1 MNAPISQELVTAA
14 SAVAAI
20 AINALWQDA
29 LLVLGVWGLL
39 RAWPHLNASTRYTVW
54 SATLVAAVLVPVATT
69 VPFLAAPPPPVSS
82 NTGAIRESRTPILI
96 PETVAARH
104 VEPSVAHG
112 AGGGVASETLPR
124 VSSLRFPERFRLT
137 LPLPV
142 VIGIA
147 AAWAILAALALFRLA
162 IGIAK
167 LEALKRDALPLSV
180 EYRDAM
186 ARWTSANKG
195 SRDVRLCV
203 SDDTD
208 VPVAVGLFDSM
219 ILIPRVLLNQLSQ
232 AEVDQISLHEL
243 AHLRRGDDWTNGL
256 QRVFLA
262 LLAWNPAARFIG
274 QQLDLEREVAC
285 DDWVLSL
292 TGAVRPYALCLTKM
306 AETSSWPRAPI
317 PAPGVFATRKHISL
331 RIERLLGAGRN
342 VATNLAIGP
351 AAAAVAIVGALAFV
365 IAIVAPSIAAPASPV
380 TASTVAASPAPAV
393 AKPAIRAAAPSQRT
407 VQLVAQQS
415 TASPSPSPSPVPSV
429 VHIPATHFH
438 RPKQTIVIPEMNIDI
453 PGRDIAIPP
462 TPSTAE
468 IMIRTKAA
476 LANAKT
482 QQAIAT
488 SAAAAARAGIAS
500 ANVGPTVA
508 QAVSNSL
515 RTGLAPLTLAQNAT
529 NCMGCNFRGVD
540 WSGRDMHGVNYTG
553 TDLSSAKLRGTNF
566 SGGTFNGV
574 DFSHADLHG
583 ASFRNASLTG
593 VDFSGADLTGVDF
606 TGAKLSGGDFT
617 KTELG
622 SAAARSVLATCVGC
636 DFSRASL
643 AGMDL
648 SNITINGD
656 DFSHANLRN
665 VNLSGTTLTGVD
677 LSGAQLDGAVL
688 NGTTFNGTDL
698 GGVDLTHVDLSK
710 AHLIGVDLSNHTHK

>member
-1 MNAPISQELVTAA
+1 VNAQISQEIVSAA
-14 SAVAAI
+14 NIIAAI
-20 AINALWQDA
+20 ALNSLWQDV
-29 LLVLGVWGLL
+29 LLVFGVWGLL

-54 SATLVAAVLVPVATT
+54 SATLVAAVLVPVVTT

-82 NTGAIRESRTPILI
+82 YTGAIRESRTPILT

-104 VEPSVAHG
+104 AEPSVARG

-147 AAWAILAALALFRLA
+147 AVWAFFAALALFRLTV
-162 IGIAK
+162 GIVK
-167 LEALKRDALPLSV
+167 LEALKRDALPLPV

-219 ILIPRVLLNQLSQ
+219 ILIPRVLLDQLSE

-262 LLAWNPAARFIG
+262 MLAWNPAARFIG

-306 AETSSWPRAPI
+306 AETSSWPRSPI

-342 VATNLAIGP
+342 VATTLAIAP
-351 AAAAVAIVGALAFV
+351 AVAAVAIVGALAFV
-365 IAIVAPSIAAPASPV
+365 IAIVAPSIAAPAATMSPATV
-380 TASTVAASPAPAV
+380 PVAAASAAPATA
-393 AKPAIRAAAPSQRT
+393 AKAATTHAVAPSQR
-407 VQLVAQQS
+407 VAGQIAQATS
-415 TASPSPSPSPVPSV
+415 ATPSAVPSV
-429 VHIPATHFH
+429 VHIPATHVH
-438 RPKQTIVIPEMNIDI
+438 RPAQTITIPEVNVDV
-453 PGRDIAIPP
+453 PARDVPIPP
-462 TPSTAE
+462 TPP
-468 IMIRTKAA
+468 IAA
-476 LANAKT
+476 KVNE
-482 QQAIAT
+482 AIAK
-488 SAAAAARAGIAS
+488 ANIGKQIAQS
-500 ANVGPTVA
+500 VA
-508 QAVSNSL
+508 DGL
-515 RTGLAPLTLAQNAT
+515 RTGLAPLTMAQSANS
-529 NCMGCNFRGVD
+529 CMGCSFRGVD
-540 WSGRDMHGVNYTG
+540 WSGRDMHGVDYTG
-553 TDLSSAKLRGTNF
+553 TDLSGAKLRGTNF
-566 SGGTFNGV
+566 SGGKFNGV

-606 TGAKLSGGDFT
+606 TGAKLNGGDFS

-622 SAAARSVLATCVGC
+622 VASARSILASCVGC
-636 DFSRASL
+636 DFSHAALS
-643 AGMDL
+643 GMDL

-656 DFSHANLRN
+656 DFSHANLRS
-665 VNLSGTTLTGVD
+665 VNLSGSTLTGVD
-677 LSGAQLDGAVL
+677 LSGSQLDGAQL
-688 NGTTFNGTDL
+688 NGTTFNGVDF

-710 AHLIGVDLSNHTHK
+710 AHLIGVDLSNHKTHK

>member
-1 MNAPISQELVTAA
+1 VNAPMSQELVTAA

-20 AINALWQDA
+20 TINALWQDA

-104 VEPSVAHG
+104 AEPSVAHG

-142 VIGIA
+142 AIGIA
-147 AAWAILAALALFRLA
+147 AAWMLLAALALLRLA
-162 IGIAK
+162 IGIVK
-167 LEALKRDALPLSV
+167 LEALKRDALPLPV

-186 ARWTSANKG
+186 ARWTAANKG

-203 SDDTD
+203 SDATD

-219 ILIPRVLLNQLSQ
+219 ILIPRVLLDLLSET
-232 AEVDQISLHEL
+232 EVDQISLHEL
-243 AHLRRGDDWTNGL
+243 AHLRRADDWTNGL

-342 VATNLAIGP
+342 VATNLALGP

-365 IAIVAPSIAAPASPV
+365 IAIVAPSIAAPVA
-380 TASTVAASPAPAV
+380 TVASPATAPVSQSPAALAV
-393 AKPAIRAAAPSQRT
+393 PAKPAARALAPLPRQ
-407 VQLVAQQS
+407 VAQQY
-415 TASPSPSPSPVPSV
+415 AAAPSPVPSV
-429 VHIPATHFH
+429 VHIPAIHVH
-438 RPKQTIVIPEMNIDI
+438 QPAQTIVVPQTNIDI
-453 PGRDIAIPP
+453 PARDVPIPP
-462 TPSTAE
+462 MSRISSTE
-468 IMIRTKAA
+468 KAVA
-476 LANAKT
+476 A
-482 QQAIAT
+482 
-488 SAAAAARAGIAS
+488 SAAASARAGIAS
-500 ANVGPTVA
+500 ANMGASIAQSFTNGLRSGLGPLTVA
-508 QAVSNSL
+508 Q
-515 RTGLAPLTLAQNAT
+515 NAST
-529 NCMGCNFRGVD
+529 CMGCSFRGVD

-553 TDLSSAKLRGTNF
+553 TDLSGAKLRGTNF

-574 DFSHADLHG
+574 DFSRAELHG

-606 TGAKLSGGDFT
+606 TGAKLNGGDFT
-617 KTELG
+617 RAALG
-622 SAAARSVLATCVGC
+622 AASVRSILATCIGC
-636 DFSRASL
+636 DFSHAAL
-643 AGMDL
+643 EGMDL

-677 LSGAQLDGAVL
+677 LSGAQLEGAVL

-710 AHLIGVDLSNHTHK
+710 AHLIGVDFSHQKPHQ